1 MFGYVRL
8 NEPELKIKDFQ
19 AFRSVY
25 CGVCRGLR
33 RHGLSSWAALNYD
46 MTFLALVL
54 ISLYEEEAPARP
66 CRCLLHP
73 FSRNSQVSNEWTDYA
88 ADMTVLLTYY
98 QCLDAWHDEKKVL
111 PRAEAALLKRAR
123 DKVAAAYPRQ
133 AQAVADYVARLDEVE
148 ERRDPDLDLGAGLT
162 GQMLA
167 ELFVCKEDEWSPTL
181 RELGFYLGKFIYLMD
196 AAEDVEQDRRHGCYN
211 PLLLQE
217 ELEGQSAQAL
227 DEYCELLLTAMM
239 GECARAFERLPLL
252 LYGDLLRNI
261 VYSGVWCRYEVMK
274 ERREKARGRQP
285 EGPAAPADTPQPS
298 VTASLSPEAAAAQ
311 EAALA
316 AAAAAVQAA
325 EAAARQEQSGSVQA

>member
-8 NEPELKIKDFQ
+8 NEPELKIKDYQ

-33 RHGLSSWAALNYD
+33 RYGLSSWAALNYD

-54 ISLYEEEAPARP
+54 ISLYDEEAEATP

-73 FSRNSQVSNEWTDYA
+73 FNRRQTQISDQWTEYA

-98 QCLDAWHDEKKVL
+98 QCLDAWHDEKKL
-111 PRAEAALLKRAR
+111 IPRAEAALLKAAR
-123 DKVAAAYPRQ
+123 DKVARLYPRQ
-133 AQAVADYVARLDEVE
+133 AKAVADYVAQLDVVE
-148 ERRDPDLDLGAGLT
+148 ENRDPDLDKGAGLT
-162 GQMLA
+162 GIMLA
-167 ELFVCKEDEWSPTL
+167 ELFAPKEDEWASTL

-217 ELEGQSAQAL
+217 ELAGPEEAGFN
-227 DEYCELLLTAMM
+227 EYCELLLTSMM

-252 LYGDLLRNI
+252 LFADLLRNI
-261 VYSGVWCRYEVMK
+261 VYSGVWCRYELMK
-274 ERREKARGRQP
+274 ERRER
-285 EGPAAPADTPQPS
+285 
-298 VTASLSPEAAAAQ
+298 
-311 EAALA
+311 
-316 AAAAAVQAA
+316 
-325 EAAARQEQSGSVQA
+325 AAARRGDGGGNKPVPRPDKPVPHPDKPVSYPDKPVPEEEKEDQNGSL

>member
-8 NEPELKIKDFQ
+8 NEPELKLKDLQ

-25 CGVCRGLR
+25 CGVCQGLR
-33 RHGLSSWAALNYD
+33 RHGLGSWLALNYD
-46 MTFLALVL
+46 MTFIALVL
-54 ISLYEEEAPARP
+54 TSLYEEEVRPRP

-73 FSRNSQVSNEWTDYA
+73 FSRRSQLSNGWTQYA

-98 QCLDAWHDEKKVL
+98 QCLDAWHDEKKII

-123 DKVAAAYPRQ
+123 DKVARLYPRQ
-133 AQAVADYVARLDEVE
+133 ARAVADYVARLDQVE

-167 ELFVCKEDEWSPTL
+167 ELFVCKEDEWAPTL
-181 RELGFYLGKFIYLMD
+181 RELGFWLGKFIYLMD
-196 AAEDVEQDRRHGCYN
+196 AAEDVERDRKSGCYN

-217 ELEGQSAQAL
+217 ELRQTHGESL

-239 GECARAFERLPLL
+239 GECAQAFERLPLL

-261 VYSGVWCRYEVMK
+261 VYSGVWCRYELMK
-274 ERREKARGRQP
+274 EKRERGRR
-285 EGPAAPADTPQPS
+285 PADQPPAGEE
-298 VTASLSPEAAAAQ
+298 TAEPELRAEQ
-311 EAALA
+311 EAAIKE
-316 AAAAAVQAA
+316 AVAAA
-325 EAAARQEQSGSVQA
+325 EAARHGNATRA

>member
-54 ISLYEEEAPARP
+54 ISLYEEAAPARP

-73 FSRNSQVSNEWTDYA
+73 FSRISQVSDQWTDYA

-123 DKVAAAYPRQ
+123 DKVAQSYPRQ
-133 AQAVADYVARLDEVE
+133 AQAVADYVAQLDEVE
-148 ERRDPDLDLGAGLT
+148 ERQDPNIDLGAGLT
-162 GQMLA
+162 GEMLA
-167 ELFVCKEDEWSPTL
+167 ELFACREDEWAPTL
-181 RELGFYLGKFIYLMD
+181 RELGFWLGKFIYLMD

-217 ELEGQSAQAL
+217 ELKGKGEADMQ
-227 DEYCELLLTAMM
+227 EYCELLLTAMM
-239 GECARAFERLPLL
+239 GECAQAFERLPLL

-261 VYSGVWCRYEVMK
+261 VYSGVWCRYELIK
-274 ERREKARGRQP
+274 QRREGKSKDR
-285 EGPAAPADTPQPS
+285 EAAPAEP
-298 VTASLSPEAAAAQ
+298 AAMDAAGLPLGAAQ
-311 EAALA
+311 EEALRQ
-316 AAAAAVQAA
+316 AAAAVEEA
-325 EAAARQEQSGSVQA
+325 EAARAAGSGGVRA